1 MKKFIVTMI
10 AIVMALSLVACG
22 KSDPTP
28 ADQTNT
34 PVATSTATEL
44 YVKTDKSGNVTVVDK
59 DGKVAD
65 GYTVDK
71 DGNVLDKAGQ
81 IAVAADKVV
90 AYAAPTTKTVDKEN
104 KAESKNDSKQTAAP
118 ESKSES
124 TTSSKADSK
133 SSNSASSDSSATSS
147 GSTSKPSSG
156 SSSTST
162 GSGNTSKPTQPSKP
176 SEPAKPSQ
184 PSKPTHTHSYS
195 SKTVAP
201 TCSSDGYTVHTCS
214 CGDSYKDSYKDALG
228 HDWKAQYK
236 NVTVDD
242 YETAKIWRCSSCD
255 SDITNVLKNNTDG
268 EYGVCPG
275 CKKDP
280 TLYGY
285 YSSYEEVKVGSHTE
299 KELTG
304 YTCTRCGATK

>member
-22 KSDPTP
+22 KSDPAP

-44 YVKTDKSGNVTVVDK
+44 YIKTDKSGNVTVVDK

-71 DGNVLDKAGQ
+71 DGNVLDKDGK

-90 AYAAPTTKTVDKEN
+90 AYVEPAKAEDKTTKAEDKKTD
-104 KAESKNDSKQTAAP
+104 KAEPITEQKT
-118 ESKSES
+118 
-124 TTSSKADSK
+124 DSK
-133 SSNSASSDSSATSS
+133 SADTPSSSSGNSSASS
-147 GSTSKPSSG
+147 GSG
-156 SSSTST
+156 SSSS
-162 GSGNTSKPTQPSKP
+162 SG
-176 SEPAKPSQ
+176 SQ

-214 CGDSYKDSYKDALG
+214 CGDSYTDSYKDALG
-228 HDWKAQYK
+228 HAWEAQYR

-242 YETAKIWRCSSCD
+242 YETVARNRCSVCD
-255 SDITNVLKNNTDG
+255 SDVTELLASGADMKQHRKET
-268 EYGVCPG
+268 G
-275 CKKDP
+275 CSSF
-280 TLYGY
+280 GY
-285 YSSYEEVKVGSHTE
+285 YGTYEQVPVGSHTE
-299 KELTG
+299 QELTG